1 MRNKR
6 LAAWLSLYALVFLQL
21 QIASHSELEHGS
33 SGSHDESCETCL
45 KLDKSGNAPLTL
57 TAASDI
63 APDAGSPA
71 LGAALNPSTRICRPH
86 CARGPPV
93 A

>member
-1 MRNKR
+1 MRHKR
-6 LAAWLSLYALVFLQL
+6 LTAWLGLCALVFLQL
-21 QIASHSELEHGS
+21 QIASHAEHGS
-33 SGSHDESCETCL
+33 FGSHDESCETCL
-45 KLDKSGNAPLTL
+45 KLDKSGDPPPTL
-57 TAASDI
+57 TATSGI

-71 LGAALNPSTRICRPH
+71 LGPALNPSTRICRPH